1 MGGQSLLPEGVGVD
15 LRHLLVAVDHEH
27 LPGPGA
33 EVLDPPQQAVPIGV
47 GGEAVEV
54 DDPRPHGDL
63 LAEELDRAD
72 AVEEPSAQAALGLI
86 AHEHHGALRP
96 PEVVLEVVA
105 DTAGVAHTGGG
116 DDHLRGR
123 VQVEGAGLIAAL
135 GDGEAG
141 ELEQGPALEGGDGLL
156 VQIAVEIPGEDAGGL
171 AGQGGVHHHGK
182 AGHAL
187 DEALLLHLP
196 DEVQQLLGAA
206 HGEGGDDDV
215 AALLKGLVDDLGQ
228 SLGIALRRLVEPV
241 AVGALGEHVVGVPDV
256 LGVADDGLIPVAD
269 VAGKDHLA
277 GVVPLGEPHL
287 HAGRAQ
293 QVPGVHE
300 AHLHPVGDLEGGAVL
315 AGDDALDRLLRV
327 VNGVEGFH
335 RLLPG
340 PLALLVLPL
349 GVALLDVG
357 GVPQHDGQK
366 LPRQAGAVD
375 VAGEALLH
383 QQGDAAG
390 VVDVGVGDHH
400 GVDVPGGK
408 VQLLVVP
415 LVPALLQAA
424 VHQNLLSPALHT
436 VAASGDGPCRAEK
449 GQFHGAPPC
458 AVSTRLLYS

>member
-1 MGGQSLLPEGVGVD
+1 M
-15 LRHLLVAVDHEH
+15 
-27 LPGPGA
+27 
-33 EVLDPPQQAVPIGV
+33 
-47 GGEAVEV
+47 
-54 DDPRPHGDL
+54 
-63 LAEELDRAD
+63 
-72 AVEEPSAQAALGLI
+72 
-86 AHEHHGALRP
+86 
-96 PEVVLEVVA
+96 
-105 DTAGVAHTGGG
+105 
-116 DDHLRGR
+116 
-123 VQVEGAGLIAAL
+123 
-135 GDGEAG
+135 
-141 ELEQGPALEGGDGLL
+141 
-156 VQIAVEIPGEDAGGL
+156 EIPGEGARGL
-171 AGQGGVHHHGK
+171 AGQGGVHHHGE

-196 DEVQQLLGAA
+196 DKVQQLLGAA
-206 HGEGGDDDV
+206 HGEGGDDHV
-215 AALLKGLVDDLGQ
+215 APIAQ
-228 SLGIALRRLVEPV
+228 SLVNNGGQVGGVVRLLVHVVEPV
-241 AVGALGEHVVGVPDV
+241 AVGALGEHIVGVPDV

-300 AHLHPVGDLEGGAVL
+300 AHLHPVGDLKRVTVL

-327 VNGVEGFH
+327 VDGVEGLH

-357 GVPQHDGQK
+357 RVPQHDGQK

-383 QQGDAAG
+383 QQGNAAG

-400 GVDVPGGK
+400 SVDIPGGK